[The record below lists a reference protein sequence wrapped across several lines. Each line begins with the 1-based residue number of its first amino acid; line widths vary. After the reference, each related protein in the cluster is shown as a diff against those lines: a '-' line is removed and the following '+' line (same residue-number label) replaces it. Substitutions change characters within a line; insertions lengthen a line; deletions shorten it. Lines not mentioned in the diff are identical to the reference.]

1 MAELAAVEARATA
14 AAATALGRVGAFS
27 LAVTELA
34 TPEAGIA
41 AAVGALTLAVTGL
54 ATVEAVDTVRIL
66 V

>member
-14 AAATALGRVGAFS
+14 AAATALGRVGAFG

-41 AAVGALTLAVTGL
+41 AAVGALALTVTGL
-54 ATVEAVDTVRIL
+54 TTVEAVDTVSIL
-66 V
+66 A